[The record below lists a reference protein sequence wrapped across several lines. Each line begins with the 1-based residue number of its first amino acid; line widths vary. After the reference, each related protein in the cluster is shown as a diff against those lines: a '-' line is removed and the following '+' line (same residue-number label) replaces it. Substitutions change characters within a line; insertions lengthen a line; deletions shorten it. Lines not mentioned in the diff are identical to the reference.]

1 MEPSASSPSNIF
13 SGPEPSR
20 YLALISF
27 AILYY
32 DYLLTLSMEV
42 DYFWKQQ
49 RWFSWTS
56 LLFILNRYMAVFG
69 VIPIAMEFFAD
80 LSSDQCHLQ
89 TVHQAISAATQAV
102 VSALLVIRTY
112 ALYNRSKRM
121 LAVLLVV
128 YAIGAVAGIWSV
140 TASNTSATSVSDVST
155 TSCNNLL
162 TALQSDYLV
171 APWGAMLL
179 FDTTIFVLT
188 LYKSVGL
195 LRLAPRSV
203 PILQVMLR
211 DGTIY
216 FAVLMVVNIV
226 NILTFLLGNAYTRGM
241 GTSLINALSSDL
253 VSRLMLNLRDPK
265 LMRLPQHTQPQPASG
280 TMRSRWNKPQD
291 VELSVVEIS
300 SHATSSGFD
309 ELSTDILPPTD
320 TTMLP

>member
-27 AILYY
+27 ARLAAILYY
-32 DYLLTLSMEV
+32 DYLLTFSMEV

-80 LSSDQCHLQ
+80 ISSD
-89 TVHQAISAATQAV
+89 V
-102 VSALLVIRTY
+102 ALLVIRTY

-128 YAIGAVAGIWSV
+128 YAIGAVA
-140 TASNTSATSVSDVST
+140 D
-155 TSCNNLL
+155 
-162 TALQSDYLV
+162 LV

-188 LYKSVGL
+188 LYKNDL
-195 LRLAPRSV
+195 LCRTHGGEYRQYINIS
-203 PILQVMLR
+203 
-211 DGTIY
+211 G
-216 FAVLMVVNIV
+216 LMVD
-226 NILTFLLGNAYTRGM
+226 FSYA
-241 GTSLINALSSDL
+241 SLVTLSSDL

-291 VELSVVEIS
+291 VELSVVENS
-300 SHATSSGFD
+300 SHATSSDFD